1 VNADTKTLLVVE
13 DDPAVRQ
20 SMEELLRHQG
30 HRVLTAAD
38 GEEGLRL
45 VREKRPDLI
54 ILDVALPGMDGFRV
68 ATLIK
73 GDPALQKIP
82 IILYSGRLEESFAI
96 LAYETKA
103 EYFLPKGGN
112 LRPILEAIKQLL
124 ENTP

>member
-1 VNADTKTLLVVE
+1 MNADTKTLLVVE